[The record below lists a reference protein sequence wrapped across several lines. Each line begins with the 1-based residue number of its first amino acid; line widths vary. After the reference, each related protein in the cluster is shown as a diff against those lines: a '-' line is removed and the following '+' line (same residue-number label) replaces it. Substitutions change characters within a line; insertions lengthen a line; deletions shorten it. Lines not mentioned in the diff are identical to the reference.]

1 MNIDKLIYEVLSESK
16 TKKKKVDR
24 CTRLAKQK
32 YDVWPSAYASGAVV
46 KCRQGKIW
54 KEETVI
60 DEATKTDYS
69 KEKKQGLHG
78 WFARQ
83 GGKGK
88 SQGWVDCN
96 TCRTDSNGKKT
107 CKSCGRSDGED
118 RAKYPACRPTPS
130 ACGTKG
136 KGKKWGKKTP
146 MKLTENVNVS
156 PELKY
161 HLDNEITLSE
171 NVFRIYSE
179 SFFNIINEVRK
190 LYNKNIISLNDEDS
204 WIVESDL
211 GKKVILE
218 GGEEVYLDA
227 PIYEEENED
236 EIEIRN
242 KLNLN
247 DEHTVRLIKKMGSM
261 RYFSITYDGVT
272 KLFLMGNV
280 YHILFKTIIR
290 HFKVAGIPHFK
301 RFLDLDFDYFVFM
314 SKNNPYV
321 FKKNLDK
328 IDTEEFDSFK
338 RESFVFKEP
347 PIDPRNFDSIIFK
360 REEEPE
366 DSLNEAMHRG
376 KKVKLGSPFRTP
388 GGPKKFAVYVKT
400 GKGTI
405 KKVTF
410 GDPNLRIKNANKGR
424 AKSFRARH
432 KCDQKKDR
440 TTAGY
445 WSCNVGRY
453 SKKLGLKSSRNW

>member
-1 MNIDKLIYEVLSESK
+1 MMINQIIREVLLEV
-16 TKKKKVDR
+16 KKKDDR

-46 KCRQGKIW
+46 KCRRGKIW
-54 KEETVI
+54 KEETEI
-60 DEATKTDYS
+60 DEGTKTDYS

-88 SQGWVDCN
+88 SKGWVDCN

-107 CKSCGRSDGED
+107 CKSCGRSEGED

-146 MKLTENVNVS
+146 MKLTENIKTS
-156 PELKY
+156 KELKY
-161 HLDNEITLSE
+161 HLDNNISLSE
-171 NVFRIYSE
+171 NIFRIYSE
-179 SFFNIINEVRK
+179 SYFNLINEVRR
-190 LYNKNIISLNDEDS
+190 LYNENLIALNDEDS

-218 GGEEVYLDA
+218 SGDEVYLDA
-227 PIYEEENED
+227 PMYEEENEEETELRERLYLD
-236 EIEIRN
+236 
-242 KLNLN
+242 
-247 DEHTVRLIKKMGSM
+247 DDHTLRIIKKIGSI
-261 RYFSITYDGVT
+261 RFFSITYDGIT

-280 YHILFKTIIR
+280 YKISFITWDKD
-290 HFKVAGIPHFK
+290 FKVAGISHFK
-301 RFLDLDFDYFVFM
+301 KFLDLDFDYFVFM
-314 SKNNPYV
+314 SNNEPHF

-328 IDTEEFDSFK
+328 IDTDAIDSFGKESFIFRESPVEEREFDS
-338 RESFVFKEP
+338 EVFKKE
-347 PIDPRNFDSIIFK
+347 DSIT
-360 REEEPE
+360 
-366 DSLNEAMHRG
+366 EAMHRG

-400 GKGTI
+400 PKGTV

-410 GDPNLRIKNANKGR
+410 GDPNLRVKNANKGR

-453 SKKLGLKSSRNW
+453 SKKLGLKSSRSW